1 MRNIV
6 SVLSHRG
13 LSQRYI
19 SDESTLCGEV
29 IVTLKKTIQINV
41 FQYRHF
47 LCEHQCGGFYGS
59 IFFVLG
65 ALAYVCMVRCGLPAV
80 QHNVSTNLLKIRG
93 ISASARI

>member
-41 FQYRHF
+41 FQKN
-47 LCEHQCGGFYGS
+47 
-59 IFFVLG
+59 
-65 ALAYVCMVRCGLPAV
+65 ALAGRP
-80 QHNVSTNLLKIRG
+80 R
-93 ISASARI
+93 